1 MAAKNPS
8 IIFFTNTQCL
18 LIQESLYFSQKS
30 SMTAKVVQAI
40 IKIKS
45 NTIYYSVP
53 FC

>member
-8 IIFFTNTQCL
+8 IIFFTNTQCP
-18 LIQESLYFSQKS
+18 LIQESLYFSQRS
-30 SMTAKVVQAI
+30 SMTAKVVQTI
-40 IKIKS
+40 MMIKP